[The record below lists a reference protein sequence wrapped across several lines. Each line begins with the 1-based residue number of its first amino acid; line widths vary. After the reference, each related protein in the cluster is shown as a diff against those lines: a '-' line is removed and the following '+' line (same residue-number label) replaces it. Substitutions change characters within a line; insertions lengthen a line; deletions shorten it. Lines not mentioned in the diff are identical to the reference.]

1 MISPFSESNIIEM
14 NRVTDRKQTCGHQK
28 GEGWG
33 WGQKPGVSEL
43 ADTDSYM

>member
-1 MISPFSESNIIEM
+1 M

-33 WGQKPGVSEL
+33 WGAETRSLEL